1 MRAGAADVISKQNN
15 FKQNIVDKTNVI
27 NYYGFNQSNRFQ
39 GGYILDHNLKESQR
53 LLYLDS
59 IEKSFSD
66 NRVLKGV
73 TLSLHQG
80 QITAMIGGN
89 GAGKSTLMKIIM
101 GIYFPDKGS
110 VYIGNE
116 EIKTFKPS
124 NALDL
129 GVYLVPQEPMLFP
142 NMTAEENILIGL
154 PGDRKANKKKLEQ
167 IITDLGWKIALGRNA
182 ELLSIADQQ
191 LIEILRGLLRE
202 AKVLILDE
210 PTSSLTFKEIKT
222 LFSMVERLK
231 NQGIGIIY
239 ITHRLDEVFELATDV
254 VILKDGRITSEG
266 KVSEYTKK
274 DLIRNLL
281 PQNVEVDSS
290 GEIEMKEAE
299 PAEVEQGKVVLEVS
313 NLTGYGF
320 TDISLQLHE
329 GEVLGIA
336 GVVGAGRTELA
347 EAIFGIEPVISG
359 KVYLDGKDITGLST
373 KEVVDLGL
381 NYVPE
386 DRHANG
392 IFKITS
398 VVENITAA
406 SMSYVSKFF
415 TKRKKEVDVAQKYI
429 DDFRIK
435 VTDEEQILGSLSG
448 GNQQKCVIAK
458 VLASNP
464 KVIILDEPTRGIDAA
479 ARADVYKIVSKLKE
493 EGLAVLM
500 ISSDLEEIVSLCDRT
515 LTMYSGSI
523 NAEMCREEMNLD
535 SIMAASFNVLT
546 KEVGR

>member
-1 MRAGAADVISKQNN
+1 MDTKRSEE
-15 FKQNIVDKTNVI
+15 
-27 NYYGFNQSNRFQ
+27 
-39 GGYILDHNLKESQR
+39 HR
-53 LLYLDS
+53 LIFLDS

-73 TLSLHQG
+73 TLSLHKG
-80 QITAMIGGN
+80 QIMAMIGGN

-110 VYIGNE
+110 VYIENK
-116 EIKTFKPS
+116 EIKSFKPS
-124 NALDL
+124 NALEL

-154 PGDRKANKKKLEQ
+154 PGERKENKRKLEEL
-167 IITDLGWKIALGRNA
+167 IKDLGWKISLNRQA

-210 PTSSLTFKEIKT
+210 PTSSLTFNEIKT
-222 LFSMVERLK
+222 LFSTVEGLK
-231 NQGIGIIY
+231 EKGIGIIY
-239 ITHRLDEVFELATDV
+239 ITHRLDEVFQLATDV
-254 VILKDGRITSEG
+254 VILKDGMITSAG
-266 KVSEYTKK
+266 PVKDYTKG
-274 DLIRNLL
+274 DLIKNLL
-281 PQNVEVDSS
+281 PTNIDIDKK
-290 GEIEMKEAE
+290 GEIESYTEDIGDKEDR
-299 PAEVEQGKVVLEVS
+299 KVILEID

-320 TDISLQLHE
+320 TDVSLKLHE

-347 EAIFGIEPVISG
+347 EAVFGIESVLSG
-359 KVYLDGKDITGLST
+359 KVILDGKDITGLST
-373 KEVVDLGL
+373 REVVNLGL

-398 VVENITAA
+398 VVQNITAA
-406 SMSYVSKFF
+406 SMNKVSNFF
-415 TKRKKEVDVAQKYI
+415 TRYKQEVQVAEKYI
-429 DDFRIK
+429 EDFRIK

-458 VLASNP
+458 TLASNP
-464 KVIILDEPTRGIDAA
+464 KVVILDEPTRGIDAA
-479 ARADVYKIVSKLKE
+479 ARADVYRIISQLKE
-493 EGLAVLM
+493 KGLAVLM

-515 LTMYSGSI
+515 LTMYNGSI
-523 NAEMCREEMNLD
+523 NASMNRDQMNLD
-535 SIMAASFNVLT
+535 RIMAAAFNVLG
-546 KEVGR
+546 KEAI